1 MSTILLAVSTTIA
14 ILTGIA
20 APAAAQ
26 DDNERDYLTD
36 LREVNVFV
44 DDLAPDAEAVG
55 LTRDGIEAAVEARLR
70 ERRVP
75 LGRSQLAGDLYV
87 RVATHRGTTG
97 LYAYFA
103 RVSLQQL
110 VTIEGNQERAFVD
123 TWDLDSLGTVG
134 EANLPQV
141 QRVVLQIVDVFI
153 DDYFSGRVDD
163 WRGGGRRMGVAVS
176 GGFRN
181 AGASL
186 PAVAPFP
193 VAAHRTGRAVFPH
206 PALGRDHAFAHGKL
220 VVRGP
225 RCVSP

>member
-1 MSTILLAVSTTIA
+1 MPQVLRAIVATTV
-14 ILTGIA
+14 ILTGFA
-20 APAAAQ
+20 APAPAQ
-26 DDNERDYLTD
+26 DENEREYLTD

-44 DDLAPDAEAVG
+44 DDLAPDAEAAG

-70 ERRVP
+70 ERGVP

-87 RVATHRGTTG
+87 RVATHQGTTG

-134 EANLPQV
+134 AANLPQV

-153 DDYFSGRVDD
+153 DDYFSVND
-163 WRGGGRRMGVAVS
+163 RR
-176 GGFRN
+176 
-181 AGASL
+181 
-186 PAVAPFP
+186 
-193 VAAHRTGRAVFPH
+193 
-206 PALGRDHAFAHGKL
+206 
-220 VVRGP
+220 
-225 RCVSP
+225 

>member
-1 MSTILLAVSTTIA
+1 MPTILLIVAMATA
-14 ILTGIA
+14 ILTGRT

-26 DDNERDYLTD
+26 DENEREYLTD
-36 LREVNVFV
+36 LREINVFV
-44 DDLAPDAEAVG
+44 DDLAADAEAAG
-55 LTRDGIEAAVEARLR
+55 LTRNGIEAAVEARLR

-75 LGRSQLAGDLYV
+75 LGRSQFAGDLYV

-153 DDYFSGRVDD
+153 DDYFSVND
-163 WRGGGRRMGVAVS
+163 
-176 GGFRN
+176 
-181 AGASL
+181 
-186 PAVAPFP
+186 
-193 VAAHRTGRAVFPH
+193 
-206 PALGRDHAFAHGKL
+206 
-220 VVRGP
+220 P
-225 RCVSP
+225 R

>member
-1 MSTILLAVSTTIA
+1 MPTILRAVVTTAA
-14 ILTGIA
+14 ILAGLA

-26 DDNERDYLTD
+26 DENEREYLTD

-44 DDLAPDAEAVG
+44 DDLAPDAEAAG
-55 LTRDGIEAAVEARLR
+55 LTRDAIEAAVEARLR
-70 ERRVP
+70 ERDVP

-87 RVATHRGTTG
+87 RVATHQGTTG

-141 QRVVLQIVDVFI
+141 QRVVLQIVDAFI
-153 DDYFSGRVDD
+153 DDYFSVND
-163 WRGGGRRMGVAVS
+163 RR
-176 GGFRN
+176 
-181 AGASL
+181 
-186 PAVAPFP
+186 
-193 VAAHRTGRAVFPH
+193 
-206 PALGRDHAFAHGKL
+206 
-220 VVRGP
+220 
-225 RCVSP
+225 

>member
-1 MSTILLAVSTTIA
+1 MPTTLLAVAIA
-14 ILTGIA
+14 TGILTGTA
-20 APAAAQ
+20 ASVAAQ
-26 DDNERDYLTD
+26 DENEREYLTD

-44 DDLAPDAEAVG
+44 DDLAADAEAAG

-87 RVATHRGTTG
+87 RVGTHRGTTG

-153 DDYFSGRVDD
+153 DDYFSVND
-163 WRGGGRRMGVAVS
+163 
-176 GGFRN
+176 
-181 AGASL
+181 
-186 PAVAPFP
+186 
-193 VAAHRTGRAVFPH
+193 
-206 PALGRDHAFAHGKL
+206 
-220 VVRGP
+220 P
-225 RCVSP
+225 R

>member
-1 MSTILLAVSTTIA
+1 MSTMLRSAVMAAA
-14 ILTGIA
+14 ILTAIA

-26 DDNERDYLTD
+26 DDNEREYLTD
-36 LREVNVFV
+36 LREINVFV
-44 DDLAPDAEAVG
+44 DDLAADAEAAG

-75 LGRSQLAGDLYV
+75 MGRSQLAGDLYV

-153 DDYFSGRVDD
+153 DDYFSVND
-163 WRGGGRRMGVAVS
+163 
-176 GGFRN
+176 
-181 AGASL
+181 
-186 PAVAPFP
+186 
-193 VAAHRTGRAVFPH
+193 
-206 PALGRDHAFAHGKL
+206 
-220 VVRGP
+220 P
-225 RCVSP
+225 R

>member
-1 MSTILLAVSTTIA
+1 MPTILRAVATTTA
-14 ILTGIA
+14 ILAGLA
-20 APAAAQ
+20 AQAAAQ
-26 DDNERDYLTD
+26 DESEREYLTD
-36 LREVNVFV
+36 LREINVFV
-44 DDLAPDAEAVG
+44 DDLAPDAEAAG

-110 VTIEGNQERAFVD
+110 VTIEGNRERAFVD

-153 DDYFSGRVDD
+153 DDYFSVND
-163 WRGGGRRMGVAVS
+163 
-176 GGFRN
+176 
-181 AGASL
+181 
-186 PAVAPFP
+186 
-193 VAAHRTGRAVFPH
+193 
-206 PALGRDHAFAHGKL
+206 
-220 VVRGP
+220 P
-225 RCVSP
+225 R

>member
-1 MSTILLAVSTTIA
+1 MRQILHAIVATTIA
-14 ILTGIA
+14 LTGFT
-20 APAAAQ
+20 APALAQ
-26 DDNERDYLTD
+26 DENEREYLTG

-44 DDLAPDAEAVG
+44 DDLAPDAEAAG
-55 LTRDGIEAAVEARLR
+55 LAREGIEAAVEARLR
-70 ERRVP
+70 ERGVP
-75 LGRSQLAGDLYV
+75 RGRSQLAGDLYV

-153 DDYFSGRVDD
+153 DDYLSVND
-163 WRGGGRRMGVAVS
+163 
-176 GGFRN
+176 
-181 AGASL
+181 
-186 PAVAPFP
+186 
-193 VAAHRTGRAVFPH
+193 
-206 PALGRDHAFAHGKL
+206 
-220 VVRGP
+220 P
-225 RCVSP
+225 R

>member
-1 MSTILLAVSTTIA
+1 MPTILRAAVATAA
-14 ILTGIA
+14 ILAGIA

-26 DDNERDYLTD
+26 DENERDYLTD

-44 DDLAPDAEAVG
+44 DDLAPDAEAAG
-55 LTRDGIEAAVEARLR
+55 LTRDAIEAAVEARLR
-70 ERRVP
+70 ERGVP

-87 RVATHRGTTG
+87 RVATHQGTTG

-141 QRVVLQIVDVFI
+141 QRVVLQIVDAFI
-153 DDYFSGRVDD
+153 DDYFSVND
-163 WRGGGRRMGVAVS
+163 RR
-176 GGFRN
+176 
-181 AGASL
+181 
-186 PAVAPFP
+186 
-193 VAAHRTGRAVFPH
+193 
-206 PALGRDHAFAHGKL
+206 
-220 VVRGP
+220 
-225 RCVSP
+225 

>member
-1 MSTILLAVSTTIA
+1 MSTILRSAVMAAA
-14 ILTGIA
+14 IITAIA

-26 DDNERDYLTD
+26 DEDEREYLTD

-44 DDLAPDAEAVG
+44 DDLAADAEAAG

-75 LGRSQLAGDLYV
+75 VGRSQLAGDLYV

-110 VTIEGNQERAFVD
+110 VTIESNQERAFVD

-141 QRVVLQIVDVFI
+141 QRVVLQIVDAFI
-153 DDYFSGRVDD
+153 DDYFSVND
-163 WRGGGRRMGVAVS
+163 
-176 GGFRN
+176 
-181 AGASL
+181 
-186 PAVAPFP
+186 
-193 VAAHRTGRAVFPH
+193 
-206 PALGRDHAFAHGKL
+206 
-220 VVRGP
+220 P
-225 RCVSP
+225 R

>member
-1 MSTILLAVSTTIA
+1 MPTILRAVVTMAA
-14 ILTGIA
+14 ILAGLA

-26 DDNERDYLTD
+26 DENEREYLTD

-44 DDLAPDAEAVG
+44 DDLAPDAEAAG
-55 LTRDGIEAAVEARLR
+55 LTRDAIEAAVEARLR
-70 ERRVP
+70 ERDVP

-87 RVATHRGTTG
+87 RVATHQGTTG

-141 QRVVLQIVDVFI
+141 QRVVLQIVDAFI
-153 DDYFSGRVDD
+153 DDYFSVND
-163 WRGGGRRMGVAVS
+163 RR
-176 GGFRN
+176 
-181 AGASL
+181 
-186 PAVAPFP
+186 
-193 VAAHRTGRAVFPH
+193 
-206 PALGRDHAFAHGKL
+206 
-220 VVRGP
+220 
-225 RCVSP
+225 

>member
-1 MSTILLAVSTTIA
+1 MPTILRAIVATTA
-14 ILTGIA
+14 ILTGFA
-20 APAAAQ
+20 VPVPAQ
-26 DDNERDYLTD
+26 DDNEREFLTD

-44 DDLAPDAEAVG
+44 DDLAPDAEAAG

-87 RVATHRGTTG
+87 RVATHRSTTG

-141 QRVVLQIVDVFI
+141 QRVLLQIVDVFI
-153 DDYFSGRVDD
+153 DDYFSVND
-163 WRGGGRRMGVAVS
+163 
-176 GGFRN
+176 
-181 AGASL
+181 
-186 PAVAPFP
+186 
-193 VAAHRTGRAVFPH
+193 
-206 PALGRDHAFAHGKL
+206 
-220 VVRGP
+220 P
-225 RCVSP
+225 R

>member
-1 MSTILLAVSTTIA
+1 MPTTLLAVAIA
-14 ILTGIA
+14 TGILTGTA
-20 APAAAQ
+20 ASVAAQ
-26 DDNERDYLTD
+26 DENEREYLTD

-44 DDLAPDAEAVG
+44 DDLAPDAEAAG
-55 LTRDGIEAAVEARLR
+55 LTRDGMEAAVEARLR

-153 DDYFSGRVDD
+153 DDYFSVND
-163 WRGGGRRMGVAVS
+163 
-176 GGFRN
+176 
-181 AGASL
+181 
-186 PAVAPFP
+186 
-193 VAAHRTGRAVFPH
+193 
-206 PALGRDHAFAHGKL
+206 
-220 VVRGP
+220 P
-225 RCVSP
+225 R

>member
-1 MSTILLAVSTTIA
+1 MWTMLRAAVMAAA
-14 ILTGIA
+14 ILTAIA

-26 DDNERDYLTD
+26 DENEREYLTD
-36 LREVNVFV
+36 LREINVFV
-44 DDLAPDAEAVG
+44 DDLAADAEAAG

-75 LGRSQLAGDLYV
+75 VGRSQLAGDLYV
-87 RVATHRGTTG
+87 RVATHRSTTG

-153 DDYFSGRVDD
+153 DDYFSVND
-163 WRGGGRRMGVAVS
+163 
-176 GGFRN
+176 
-181 AGASL
+181 
-186 PAVAPFP
+186 
-193 VAAHRTGRAVFPH
+193 
-206 PALGRDHAFAHGKL
+206 
-220 VVRGP
+220 P
-225 RCVSP
+225 R

>member
-1 MSTILLAVSTTIA
+1 MSMILRAAVMAAA
-14 ILTGIA
+14 ILTAIA

-26 DDNERDYLTD
+26 DENEREYLTD

-44 DDLAPDAEAVG
+44 DDLAADAEAAG

-75 LGRSQLAGDLYV
+75 MGRSQLAGDLYV

-153 DDYFSGRVDD
+153 DDYFSVND
-163 WRGGGRRMGVAVS
+163 
-176 GGFRN
+176 
-181 AGASL
+181 
-186 PAVAPFP
+186 
-193 VAAHRTGRAVFPH
+193 
-206 PALGRDHAFAHGKL
+206 
-220 VVRGP
+220 P
-225 RCVSP
+225 R

>member
-1 MSTILLAVSTTIA
+1 MPTTLRTAVTAIA
-14 ILTGIA
+14 ILAAIA

-26 DDNERDYLTD
+26 DENERDYLTG
-36 LREVNVFV
+36 LREINVFV
-44 DDLAPDAEAVG
+44 DDLAADAEAAG
-55 LTRDGIEAAVEARLR
+55 LSRDGIEAAVEARLR

-141 QRVVLQIVDVFI
+141 QRVVLQIVDAFI
-153 DDYFSGRVDD
+153 DDYF
-163 WRGGGRRMGVAVS
+163 AV
-176 GGFRN
+176 N
-181 AGASL
+181 
-186 PAVAPFP
+186 
-193 VAAHRTGRAVFPH
+193 H
-206 PALGRDHAFAHGKL
+206 PR
-220 VVRGP
+220 
-225 RCVSP
+225 

>member
-1 MSTILLAVSTTIA
+1 MPTTLLAVAIA
-14 ILTGIA
+14 TGILTGTA
-20 APAAAQ
+20 ASAAAQ
-26 DDNERDYLTD
+26 DENEREYLTD
-36 LREVNVFV
+36 LREINVFV
-44 DDLAPDAEAVG
+44 DDLAADAEAAG

-110 VTIEGNQERAFVD
+110 VTIEGNRERAFVD

-153 DDYFSGRVDD
+153 DDYFSVND
-163 WRGGGRRMGVAVS
+163 
-176 GGFRN
+176 
-181 AGASL
+181 
-186 PAVAPFP
+186 
-193 VAAHRTGRAVFPH
+193 
-206 PALGRDHAFAHGKL
+206 
-220 VVRGP
+220 P
-225 RCVSP
+225 R

>member
-1 MSTILLAVSTTIA
+1 MSMILRAAVMAAA
-14 ILTGIA
+14 ILTAIA

-26 DDNERDYLTD
+26 DENERDYLTD
-36 LREVNVFV
+36 LREINVFV
-44 DDLAPDAEAVG
+44 DDLAADAEAAG

-75 LGRSQLAGDLYV
+75 MGRSQLAGDLYV

-153 DDYFSGRVDD
+153 DDYFSVND
-163 WRGGGRRMGVAVS
+163 
-176 GGFRN
+176 
-181 AGASL
+181 
-186 PAVAPFP
+186 
-193 VAAHRTGRAVFPH
+193 
-206 PALGRDHAFAHGKL
+206 
-220 VVRGP
+220 P
-225 RCVSP
+225 R

>member
-1 MSTILLAVSTTIA
+1 MLTTLRATAAALA
-14 ILTGIA
+14 ILAAIA

-26 DDNERDYLTD
+26 DENEREYLTD

-44 DDLAPDAEAVG
+44 DDLAADAEAAG

-141 QRVVLQIVDVFI
+141 QRVVLQIVDAFI
-153 DDYFSGRVDD
+153 DDYFSVND
-163 WRGGGRRMGVAVS
+163 
-176 GGFRN
+176 
-181 AGASL
+181 
-186 PAVAPFP
+186 
-193 VAAHRTGRAVFPH
+193 
-206 PALGRDHAFAHGKL
+206 
-220 VVRGP
+220 P
-225 RCVSP
+225 R